1 MAGKVITGDDGFVEL
16 QRTSLEYS
24 LQTTLETSD
33 VNTVRKRFSVDGVSD
48 SVITGDKLEIAT
60 VDGSNLELVNGHNY
74 PDGSWFVF
82 VDEVGGLRLY
92 DTFDQ
97 AIAGGPTNALTLVAP
112 SSSKAITLKARNVA
126 YRPLAKVRDFEFTTN
141 RELIQT
147 ETLGSKF
154 KEQYENGLIQGQG
167 TVNCFWE
174 HRYLL
179 TDPDTRHA
187 LKPEFAAYLARLILR
202 LDQGCDFNGRFFM
215 YRESSHS
222 KNNCWWE
229 CEAQITN
236 CAINVPAGGV
246 VETRIEFVTTGKF
259 QLKTGNTPGYL
270 LQESTDYLLQETG
283 DRIWLED
290 DGT

>member
-1 MAGKVITGDDGFVEL
+1 MPGKVITGDDGYVEL

-24 LQTTLETSD
+24 LQTTLEPSD
-33 VNTVRKRFSVDGVSD
+33 VNTTRKRFSVEGMSD
-48 SVITGDKLEIAT
+48 SVITGDKIEIST
-60 VDGSNLELVNGHNY
+60 IDGSNLELVNGHNY
-74 PDGSWFVF
+74 PDGSWFAY
-82 VDEVGGLRLY
+82 VDEVGGVRLY
-92 DTFDQ
+92 ETFDK
-97 AIAGGPTNALTLVAP
+97 AISGGATNALTLVTP
-112 SSSKAITLKARNVA
+112 SASKAISLKARNVA
-126 YRPLAKVRDFEFTTN
+126 YRPLARVKEFEFTTN

-167 TVNCFWE
+167 NLTCFWE
-174 HRYLL
+174 HRYQIS
-179 TDPDTRHA
+179 DPDVRQY
-187 LKPEFAAYLARLILR
+187 LKPEFSSYLARLIMR

-215 YRESSHS
+215 YRESASS

-259 QLKTGNTPGYL
+259 KLKVGNTPGYL
-270 LQESTDYLLQETG
+270 LQESTDYLLQESG
-283 DRIWLED
+283 DKIWLEEE
-290 DGT
+290 GT